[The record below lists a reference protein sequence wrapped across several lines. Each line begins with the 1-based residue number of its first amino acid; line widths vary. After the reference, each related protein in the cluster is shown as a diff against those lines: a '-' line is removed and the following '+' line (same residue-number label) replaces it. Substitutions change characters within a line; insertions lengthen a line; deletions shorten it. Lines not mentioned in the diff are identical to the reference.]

1 MFKSRFQIAG
11 EALAIAALS
20 ASALAQNPQAPIN
33 TLTDLE
39 AALQACWAPP
49 PMEQSR
55 PGMQITVLMS
65 FKRNGELFE
74 QSRIVFQSREASE
87 TERSSYRIAVA
98 QTLKRCASLPFTE
111 ALGNT
116 VAGQPLTM
124 TFVDDREQPPD
135 LSRQYE
141 PSVAVTTERG
151 ARRRH
156 GCRTYGLDEGRH
168 GNQRDDRENSNKLL
182 HDTSPRWC
190 ASKQRPYELNV
201 SVN

>member
-1 MFKSRFQIAG
+1 MFKSRFQITG

-39 AALQACWAPP
+39 AALQACWVPP

-74 QSRIVFQSREASE
+74 QPRIVFQSREASKA
-87 TERSSYRIAVA
+87 ERSSYRIAVA

-116 VAGQPLTM
+116 IAGQPLTM
-124 TFVDDREQPPD
+124 TFVDDRQQTP
-135 LSRQYE
+135 
-141 PSVAVTTERG
+141 
-151 ARRRH
+151 
-156 GCRTYGLDEGRH
+156 
-168 GNQRDDRENSNKLL
+168 
-182 HDTSPRWC
+182 
-190 ASKQRPYELNV
+190 
-201 SVN
+201 